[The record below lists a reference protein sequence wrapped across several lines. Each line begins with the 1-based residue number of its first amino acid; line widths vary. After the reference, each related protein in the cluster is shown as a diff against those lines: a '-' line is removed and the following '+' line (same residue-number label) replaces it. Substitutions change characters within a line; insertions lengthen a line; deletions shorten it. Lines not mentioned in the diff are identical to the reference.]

1 MDLKDILTF
10 LDGKKAYLLAIV
22 SAINSFMVASNVY
35 TADLGS
41 LIQTIASILASGAKY
56 QSDVLGIGK

>member
-1 MDLKDILTF
+1 MTLKDILTF

-22 SAINSFMVASNVY
+22 SAINAFLVASNVY
-35 TADLGS
+35 TADLGA